1 MGHPARR
8 MSAAAPRCPSC
19 PGQSAMDLQTSPD
32 GHSDSNDL
40 LEWRCSTCGH
50 KGYTASLGLQLV
62 FRGEK
67 EYIFT
72 FGHSMATLTVR
83 LSSPAVGLFR
93 SHLIGADELAS
104 RTAEWALLH
113 GRKSGIVSLGLQD
126 DLADFYLFFS
136 KKTSTTDGQ
145 SRHN

>member
-1 MGHPARR
+1 
-8 MSAAAPRCPSC
+8 
-19 PGQSAMDLQTSPD
+19 MDLQTSAD
-32 GHSDSNDL
+32 EQRDSNDL

-50 KGYTASLGLQLV
+50 RGYTASLGLQLV

-72 FGHSMATLTVR
+72 FGRSMSTLTVR

-104 RTAEWALLH
+104 RTAEWALLR
-113 GRKSGIVSLGLQD
+113 GRKGGIVSLGLQD
-126 DLADFYLFFS
+126 DLADFYLFYS
-136 KKTSTTDGQ
+136 KRITTPDGY
-145 SRHN
+145 RTHNSE